1 MITKRIVLHF
11 PVEMIEKPITCS
23 LAKEYNLDF
32 TILRAFI
39 TLWEE
44 GLMVLELRGE
54 EKDYEEGMEYLTK
67 TGVRVQPLSDSI
79 IYNKSRCTQCG
90 ACANL
95 CPTGALSLEPS
106 TKVVSFNPDK
116 CIACEFCIKTCPP
129 RAMEVNFDGR
139 YKILS

>member
-1 MITKRIVLHF
+1 MTTKRIVLHF
-11 PVEMIEKPITCS
+11 PVEMIEEPVTCN
-23 LAKEYNLDF
+23 LAKKHNLDF

-44 GLMVLELRGE
+44 GLMVLELRGKV
-54 EKDYEEGMEYLTK
+54 KDYEDGIEYLTK
-67 TGVRVQPLSDSI
+67 IGVRVQPLSETI
-79 IYNKSRCTQCG
+79 IHNELRCTQCG

-106 TKVVSFNPDK
+106 TKVASFNPDK

-129 RAMEVNFDGR
+129 RAMEVHF
-139 YKILS
+139 